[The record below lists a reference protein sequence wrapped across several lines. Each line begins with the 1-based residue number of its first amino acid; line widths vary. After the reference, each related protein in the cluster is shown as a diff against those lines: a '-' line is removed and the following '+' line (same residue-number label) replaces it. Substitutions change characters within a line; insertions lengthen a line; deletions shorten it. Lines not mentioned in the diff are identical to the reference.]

1 MDQSVCL
8 LELFFCPQSNSK
20 GLSFGA
26 SLKSAAGDYPQQAL
40 QSPGSVWE
48 WWQWVCWLMCVLM
61 ATVCF
66 CAVQMQ
72 VNIHRVETSD
82 AKVFLCGDSY
92 WDAEIV
98 SSS

>member
-1 MDQSVCL
+1 
-8 LELFFCPQSNSK
+8 
-20 GLSFGA
+20 
-26 SLKSAAGDYPQQAL
+26 
-40 QSPGSVWE
+40 
-48 WWQWVCWLMCVLM
+48 MCVLM